1 MDQMRLKEIR
11 EAIDA
16 GNRALRS
23 LQQARAELN
32 SASNFGLADML
43 GFDLLGGIGKH
54 MKYSKAK
61 ECMAEA
67 QANLKRFEKEIM
79 DVNNG
84 LDFNIE
90 MGTFWTVAD
99 FLFDGV
105 LADIFVQSKI
115 SDAKVKVDQ
124 AANQVQYMLN
134 RLCELELEEMNR

>member
-84 LDFNIE
+84 LDLNIE

>member
-1 MDQMRLKEIR
+1 MDQARLKEIR

-16 GNRALRS
+16 GSRALSS

-54 MKYSKAK
+54 MKYSRAK
-61 ECMAEA
+61 ECMSEA
-67 QANLKRFEKEIM
+67 QMNLQRFEKELM

-84 LDFNIE
+84 LDLNIE

-99 FLFDGV
+99 FLFDGI

-115 SDAKVKVDQ
+115 SDAKMKVDQ
-124 AANQVQYMLN
+124 ATNQVQYMLN
-134 RLCELELEEMNR
+134 RLYELEMDEMNK